1 MAYVTLAELKTF
13 VGVPDTGDDTTLQ
26 WALDASSEQVDAFTG
41 RRFTADGAGVVRY
54 YAATTST
61 TVYVDPLQTT
71 TDLAVAVDTDG
82 NGTFDDTFVLDTDY
96 RLAPFNAPA
105 LSRPWTSLEAITG
118 NTFPEGD
125 RRVRVTAR
133 WGWTAVPASV
143 KQATLIQA
151 SRLWKR
157 KDSPYGVAGSP
168 EFGNELRLLAALDP
182 DVQALLR
189 PYRHTWAVV
198 I

>member
-1 MAYVTLAELKTF
+1 MPYVTLSELKTF

-26 WALDASSEQVDAFTG
+26 WALDASEEQVNAYTG
-41 RRFTADGAGVVRY
+41 RRFSADEAGVVRY
-54 YAATTST
+54 YSAVNNT
-61 TVYVDPLQTT
+61 TVHIDPLATT
-71 TDLAVAVDTDG
+71 TDLAVAVDRDG
-82 NGTFDDTFVLDTDY
+82 DGTFEETFVLDTDY
-96 RLAPFNAPA
+96 RLSPFNATA
-105 LSRPWTSLEAITG
+105 TARPWVSLEAITG
-118 NTFPEGD
+118 NYFPQGE

-133 WGWTAVPASV
+133 WGYSAVPASV

-168 EFGNELRLLAALDP
+168 EFGNELRLLATLDP

-189 PYRHTWAVV
+189 PYRHTWIVV
-198 I
+198 